1 MKLIKK
7 YLEEKK
13 GVNSLIRLQSLLT
26 LIFSFIIITWQMIKG
41 TIYVELDALLI
52 TASFAPKA
60 LQKFA
65 EKGIYKPEVSEPS
78 EASEPLIQTQNQGG
92 INNEQ

>member
-1 MKLIKK
+1 MQWLKK
-7 YLEEKK
+7 YLEERK

-26 LIFSFIIITWQMIKG
+26 LIFSFIIITWQM
-41 TIYVELDALLI
+41 VEGKIHIELNVLLI

-65 EKGIYKPEVSEPS
+65 EKGIYKSEKAEEMNKEQPQIIG
-78 EASEPLIQTQNQGG
+78 EL
-92 INNEQ
+92 NNEH